1 MAGAIVGAVAV
12 AAGAFGAHT
21 LKATLTNLGQTENW
35 ETACRYAMIHALAM
49 LATGI
54 LARLPTPPPR
64 GLTTAATWCLL
75 IGTIIFS
82 GCLGVLALSG
92 LKILGAIVPIGG
104 ALLIAGWLIIAVA
117 AARMPAA

>member
-21 LKATLTNLGQTENW
+21 LKAMLTNLGQTENW

-104 ALLIAGWLIIAVA
+104 ALMIAGWLILAVA